1 MAASIIARVEGRDMA
16 WTTDYVPKTMALMQK
31 HGGKVLVGSGAVM
44 ETLEGE
50 AKLPSTLIVLE
61 FPSME
66 QAKAWYHDPEYAP
79 LIKVRQTGSDANI
92 IVVAGV

>member
-1 MAASIIARVEGRDMA
+1 MAQAADA
-16 WTTDYVPKTMALMQK
+16 VPKTMALMQK
-31 HGGKVLVGSGAVM
+31 HGEKVLVGSGAAM

-50 AKLPSTLIVLE
+50 AKLHSALIVLE

-66 QAKAWYHDPEYAP
+66 QAKTWYHDPAYAP
-79 LIKVRQTGSDANI
+79 LIKVRQTGSDAHS